1 MKNLIFIVVLMVMLC
16 CCTSTRIVEVPVVHT
31 EYLRHDSIVHD
42 SIHQLDSVYV
52 EKKGD
57 TIYKE
62 KTRYLYRFLNIY
74 KVDTIQSVDTLT
86 VVKEVEKKLTTR
98 QHALMYLGKIFLIIL
113 FIVIIFWLSKR

>member
-1 MKNLIFIVVLMVMLC
+1 MKNFFLIVFIMVLLC

-31 EYLRHDSIVHD
+31 EYIRHDSIVHD

-52 EKKGD
+52 ERKGD

-62 KTRYLYRFLNIY
+62 KTRYLYRYRNIY

-86 VVKEVEKKLTTR
+86 VVREVEKKLSTR
-98 QHALMYLGKIFLIIL
+98 QHALMYLGEIFLIFL
-113 FIVIIFWLSKR
+113 FIMFLIWCVKR

>member
-1 MKNLIFIVVLMVMLC
+1 MLC

-74 KVDTIQSVDTLT
+74 KVDTIKSVDTLT

-113 FIVIIFWLSKR
+113 FIVIIYWLSKR

>member
-74 KVDTIQSVDTLT
+74 KVDTIKSVDTLT

-113 FIVIIFWLSKR
+113 FIVIIYWLSKR